1 MYYMNMEGNCWD
13 AAVLRRQIMSSSPE
27 LRALESKIHA
37 CALTRDNSAAI
48 AEKEA
53 QRKILDCQ
61 DKKYAQL
68 VKQLES
74 EEQLSNAISCAARQA
89 KRLETQQVLKEQIA
103 KKAEIKAKMEAEKTL
118 EMLSEI
124 DEDRLIKKEKEEQLK
139 KKQESQ
145 KHNHQIFLKQSQLRK
160 LKQEEQKLKDRN
172 LARSAEEYNLIV
184 DLQKEVER
192 QKEEMQR
199 LQQNCRELTL
209 VKQLEKQQHSRDVL
223 RDMRLEL
230 EVLEVQAEEKKH
242 AENKQQREVAAK
254 INLREGWDNQLRYKQ
269 EQIAKER
276 EKEAEYR
283 KLLLE
288 VLAEEA
294 RLDQLVSEARRRR
307 QLDHRLLVDQLLEER
322 RAMRATIV
330 KQRQEEDMTAHHYEQ
345 LRKCM
350 VEEEEKQLL
359 LKHAPQLMSHF
370 TPQLLAR
377 LRQLL

>member
-1 MYYMNMEGNCWD
+1 
-13 AAVLRRQIMSSSPE
+13 
-27 LRALESKIHA
+27 
-37 CALTRDNSAAI
+37 
-48 AEKEA
+48 
-53 QRKILDCQ
+53 
-61 DKKYAQL
+61 
-68 VKQLES
+68 
-74 EEQLSNAISCAARQA
+74 
-89 KRLETQQVLKEQIA
+89 
-103 KKAEIKAKMEAEKTL
+103 
-118 EMLSEI
+118 
-124 DEDRLIKKEKEEQLK
+124 
-139 KKQESQ
+139 
-145 KHNHQIFLKQSQLRK
+145 
-160 LKQEEQKLKDRN
+160 
-172 LARSAEEYNLIV
+172 
-184 DLQKEVER
+184 
-192 QKEEMQR
+192 MQR